1 MKSYFTRHISP
12 VNGIAASNLSVS
24 VLAALLLSLPLYSQ
38 AAPLPPGAPKQA
50 DYLQADRLQ
59 QEQLIRE
66 QQRQQFQQQQMQ
78 PAVDVRLDDTAT
90 PPPTAFS
97 LSQPESPCFA
107 VQQIT
112 LTGSQAARFQFA
124 LNQAIAQS
132 GFEPGMCLGAQGI
145 NHIMTLAQNAVI
157 ARGYTTTRI
166 LAAPQ
171 DINSGTL
178 ALTVIHGRIRQ
189 IRINMD
195 DADTTHAGRI
205 AAFQNEF
212 PLSSGDV
219 LNLRALEQGLENLK
233 RIPTAEADI
242 QIVPADTPD
251 ESDVVVLWRQRTLPI
266 RVSFGVDDS
275 GSKATGKYQGSV
287 TLSLDNPLGLSD
299 LFYVSYNRD
308 LGHKDRYTDKDG
320 VTTGSG
326 TRGYAVHY
334 SAPFGNW
341 LLGFNHN
348 YYRYHQ
354 AVAGLSE
361 NYDYNGESWNSD
373 FGVSRLLYRDARR
386 KTQVGAKLW
395 QRESKN
401 YINDIEIPAQRRRT
415 GGWSVN
421 VDHKEYL
428 GNATLNLG
436 AGYKR
441 GTGRNKSLAAP
452 EELFNEGSSRMQ
464 IISAD
469 AGLNLPFQLGK
480 QAFSYDGNLHAQWN
494 KTPLT
499 PQDKIAIGGR
509 YSVRGFDGELTLSAE
524 RGWYWRNDLAWQYR
538 PGHQTYIG
546 VDAGHVSG
554 PSAQYLLGQTLA
566 GAAIGVKG
574 QVKAGGN
581 LYYDVFVGKPLKKP
595 QYFQTANTTVG
606 FNLNYSF

>member
-1 MKSYFTRHISP
+1 MTGIRKCFFPLSTCISFLIGFTT
-12 VNGIAASNLSVS
+12 GT
-24 VLAALLLSLPLYSQ
+24 Q
-38 AAPLPPGAPKQA
+38 AAPLPPGAEEQA
-50 DYLQADRLQ
+50 RQLQ

-66 QQRQQFQQQQMQ
+66 QQRQQHQQQQMQ
-78 PAVDVRLDDTAT
+78 PATDVRLDQTAS
-90 PPPTAFS
+90 PAAAAFS
-97 LSQPESPCFA
+97 LSQAETPCFA
-107 VQQIT
+107 VNNII
-112 LTGSQAARFQFA
+112 LTGDSAPRFQFA

-132 GFEPGMCLGAQGI
+132 GFQPGMCLGAQGI

-171 DINSGTL
+171 DLNNGTL
-178 ALTVIHGRIRQ
+178 ALTVIPGRIRQ
-189 IRINMD
+189 IRI
-195 DADTTHAGRI
+195 DTSDVPRTHADRI

-233 RIPTAEADI
+233 RVPTVEADI
-242 QIVPADTPD
+242 QIVPADNPN

-266 RVSFGVDDS
+266 RLSLGADDS
-275 GSKATGKYQGSV
+275 GSEATGKYQGSI

-320 VTTGSG
+320 IKTGSG

-334 SAPFGNW
+334 SAPFGHW
-341 LLGFNHN
+341 LMAFNHN

-386 KTQVGAKLW
+386 KTQLGAKLW

-401 YINDIEIPAQRRRT
+401 YINDIEIPGQRRRT
-415 GGWSVN
+415 GGWAVS

-436 AGYKR
+436 AAYKR
-441 GTGRNKSLAAP
+441 GTGRNQSLAAP
-452 EELFNEGSSRMQ
+452 EEIHNEGSSRMQ

-469 AGLNLPFQLGK
+469 VGLNLPFQWGK
-480 QAFSYDGNLHAQWN
+480 KTFSYDGNLHAQWN

-509 YSVRGFDGELTLSAE
+509 YSVRGFDGELTLAAE

-538 PGHQTYIG
+538 PGHQAYIG
-546 VDAGHVSG
+546 LDGGHVSG
-554 PSAQYLLGQTLA
+554 PSAKYLLGQTLV
-566 GAAIGVKG
+566 GGVVGLKG
-574 QVKAGGN
+574 QFKAGGN
-581 LYYDVFVGKPLKKP
+581 LYYDVFAGKPLKKP
-595 QYFQTANTTVG
+595 QYFRTANTTVG
-606 FNLNYSF
+606 FNLNYAF